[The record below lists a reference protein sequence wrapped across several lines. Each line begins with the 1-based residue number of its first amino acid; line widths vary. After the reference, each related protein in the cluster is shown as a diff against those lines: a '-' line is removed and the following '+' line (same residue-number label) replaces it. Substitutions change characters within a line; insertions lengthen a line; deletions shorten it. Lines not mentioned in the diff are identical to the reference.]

1 MDITYMKTIA
11 TKKKEYIS
19 QQEAMEDLDIC
30 FNLLT
35 TSSASFIEQESEEKR
50 NKKYNYIKNEI
61 LRRKEFLLTDFFQ
74 LISNFRLGIKDL
86 HSYFYLETK
95 NKNFYI
101 PFCNRLNAYSNEYLF
116 EKKGMEKFISV
127 NYKDQVFL
135 GEELKENTQIDLHK
149 VYFGKVIRKNKV
161 LYKLIKFSEEKRNEI
176 ILERD
181 GKKIYLTPFDFS
193 ENSIHNLSKK
203 FSQNNFNY
211 WIIPSFRNSE
221 EFSKRCYE
229 TYAIESQKDRKF
241 LIFDMRWNCGG
252 VPYRQVELLFHLFK
266 LDLDIFYNF
275 NIDSEN
281 AEDLIESTQLIS
293 KKIAEK
299 NYKDL
304 INNKE
309 SWKNK
314 DKMINFW
321 KKEYEQLNENEYRWH
336 IDTGM
341 FDSPWYYNQS
351 FSKKIKFNG
360 KIIFLVNLE
369 TSSFGELFYDYIT
382 KILGYKNII
391 MIGTNTCGMVA
402 YNNPLKFKLK
412 NSGIVLNITTGTDFD
427 RRQTTFYKEFIEGR
441 GFFPEYWCSK
451 DEEII
456 ETINFII
463 KKREKN
469 NEIV

>member
-1 MDITYMKTIA
+1 MKTIA
-11 TKKKEYIS
+11 TKKEYLSQKE
-19 QQEAMEDLDIC
+19 ALEDLDIC

-35 TSSASFIEQESEEKR
+35 TSSASFIEQKSELDRKE
-50 NKKYNYIKNEI
+50 NYSFIKNEI
-61 LRRKEFLLTDFFQ
+61 LRREEVPLIEFFNLL
-74 LISNFRLGIKDL
+74 SNFRLGIKDL
-86 HSYFYLETK
+86 HSYFYLETE
-95 NKNFYI
+95 NGNFYI

-116 EKKGMEKFISV
+116 EKKENEKFISV
-127 NYKDQVFL
+127 NYKNQVFL

-176 ILERD
+176 IFERD

-193 ENSIHNLSKK
+193 ENSVHNLSKK
-203 FSQNNFNY
+203 FNQNNFNY

-321 KKEYEQLNENEYRWH
+321 KQEYEQLNENEYRWH

-341 FDSPWYYNQS
+341 FDSPWYYNRS

-360 KIIFLVNLE
+360 KIIFFVNLE

-382 KILGYKNII
+382 KIFGYQNII
-391 MIGTNTCGMVA
+391 MIGTNTCGMVV
-402 YNNPLKFKLK
+402 YNNPIKFRLK
-412 NSGIVLNITTGTDFD
+412 NSGIVLNIATGTDSD
-427 RRQTTFYKEFIEGR
+427 RHQTGFYKKCIEGR
-441 GFFPEYWCSK
+441 GFFPEFWCSK

-456 ETINFII
+456 ETIKFII
-463 KKREKN
+463 KKGKN